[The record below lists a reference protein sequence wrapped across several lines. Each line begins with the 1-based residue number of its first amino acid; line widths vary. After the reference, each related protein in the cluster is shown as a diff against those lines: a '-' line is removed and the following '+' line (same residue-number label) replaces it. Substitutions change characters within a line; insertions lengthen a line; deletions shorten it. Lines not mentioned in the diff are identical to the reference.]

1 MKFNII
7 LLFCLCF
14 TSGLLTASS
23 LDGDAID
30 AQELAV
36 NAADDA
42 SDLLPLA
49 VNNLSVTIIDDE
61 VCYSATVSVSIGGVI
76 TGGVEVSGCGATAA
90 AAWSAFTS
98 AFLLAKQQR

>member
-23 LDGDAID
+23 LDNNAVD
-30 AQELAV
+30 AQELLV
-36 NAADDA
+36 SNADVAA
-42 SDLLPLA
+42 EAFPLA
-49 VNNLSVTIIDDE
+49 FDDLTVAIIDDE
-61 VCYSATVSVSIGGVI
+61 VCYSATISVSIGGVL

-98 AFLLAKQQR
+98 AFRLAKEQ